1 MEIKSI
7 KREVEVP
14 LESSEPDPKPWKV
27 PPKLSYGQHKKYP
40 HLSRAV
46 DVKFS
51 KAEGRY
57 MVAKQK
63 ISPGDVLMV
72 DRPYITSLFRPYSQ
86 SHCNLCFK
94 RLEDGCSVCCPGC
107 DAVLYCSPGC
117 QQENWREGHQYECGL
132 LHIIDNDQIGRM
144 ATLAYR

>member
-1 MEIKSI
+1 MEI
-7 KREVEVP
+7 P
-14 LESSEPDPKPWKV
+14 LESLESDPKPWKL
-27 PPKLSYGQHKKYP
+27 PPKLSYGPHKKYP

-72 DRPYITSLFRPYSQ
+72 DRPYITSLFRPFSQ

-94 RLEDGCSVCCPGC
+94 RLQEGCSVSCPGC
-107 DAVLYCSPGC
+107 SAVLYCSMEC
-117 QQENWREGHQYECGL
+117 QETNYREGHRYECGL
-132 LHIIDNDQIGRM
+132 LHVIDNDQIGRM

>member
-1 MEIKSI
+1 MEVS
-7 KREVEVP
+7 
-14 LESSEPDPKPWKV
+14 LEPSDSDPKPWKP

-72 DRPYITSLFRPYSQ
+72 DRPYITSLFRPFSQ

-94 RLEDGCSVCCPGC
+94 RLQELINFTSILDNPIKFLIQPQGKLN
-107 DAVLYCSPGC
+107 VLNPIPAASFP
-117 QQENWREGHQYECGL
+117 
-132 LHIIDNDQIGRM
+132 
-144 ATLAYR
+144 A